1 MHASRLS
8 FSKPKERSFS
18 INKPE
23 IVVTQFKNEL
33 QPSIPVSPENKT
45 QERVATPAPLK
56 PKTPKV
62 KPSTPKLTIDPSLE
76 INLAR
81 PATQATSHTVQAIS
95 KPVNRINLIDYHNL
109 LNSNIWA
116 SIIKPKAKLSCI
128 NRNLGDSKKK
138 IFA

>member
-1 MHASRLS
+1 M
-8 FSKPKERSFS
+8 
-18 INKPE
+18 
-23 IVVTQFKNEL
+23 
-33 QPSIPVSPENKT
+33 
-45 QERVATPAPLK
+45 ATPAHLK
-56 PKTPKV
+56 PTTPKV

-81 PATQATSHTVQAIS
+81 PATQTTSQTVKAIP

-109 LNSNIWA
+109 LNSDIWA
-116 SIIKPKAKLSCI
+116 SITKPKAKLSCI